1 MTSRKRSI
9 THIGTHIFPLGHMVF
24 ARRVLRVCM
33 FFELAR
39 AKNPVAERLI
49 HTRDQKPFDI
59 INCDMFFPPPE
70 K

>member
-1 MTSRKRSI
+1 MGQTEKSILRPNLRSS
-9 THIGTHIFPLGHMVF
+9 
-24 ARRVLRVCM
+24 M

-59 INCDMFFPPPE
+59 INCDTFFPPPE